1 MKTTEALT
9 QWPQLRSDT
18 FLEYR
23 IQYLIAH
30 GELEFLGM
38 PGMLHLMSF
47 LLLQLNSHFN
57 VKL

>member
-1 MKTTEALT
+1 M
-9 QWPQLRSDT
+9 
-18 FLEYR
+18 EYR